1 MVLFDILIFILVLG
15 LLVFFH
21 EMGHFVAAKA
31 CGVYVERF
39 SLGMPPRVFG
49 IKWGET
55 DYCIGA
61 TPLGGYVKMAGQEDV
76 PTSDEERAEHYKKVP
91 PERWLNNRP
100 IWERAIVFAAGPLMN
115 VVLAVLLYA
124 LVIGLGEAVPE
135 SKVSSRVGLVEPG
148 SPAAQAPLYRMP
160 AEGEPDLTG
169 EPAAV
174 GWETGDTIV
183 RVDGQRVENI
193 TDVAFSAVMGEG
205 EELDVVLER
214 QRDGETVTY
223 LSPVEPQLLSE
234 EERHPRFGI
243 APFQSALV
251 DAVLPE
257 TPAAAAGLQ
266 PGDIITHVNGDV
278 VDAPTLSLRVSGA
291 EPGETLDLRIERD
304 GESLTL
310 AVTPRVLGRIEGV
323 SFEPPLHTEDPE
335 ALEEQPV
342 VRGAIKTPQ
351 ERPGGDVIEPTGLL
365 AGDIITTV
373 NGEPATVG
381 KLAALREDA
390 IGETVTLEARRP
402 AILGGLL
409 RSASAVEVDVPLT
422 PIGNIGVAFG
432 VKQVEVDVPPLQ
444 ILPEAVGRSTQAVVR
459 IVDFLGELVT
469 GGLSPQD
476 LGGPVMI
483 YRVTAE
489 AARQGLSWLLEITA
503 FISINLAIFNLLPLP
518 VLDGG
523 HLVFLGIEAI
533 QRKPVSIR
541 VQERVQQAG
550 LFLIIGLFVF
560 ILYNDITRWIEDI
573 IP

>member
-1 MVLFDILIFILVLG
+1 MVFDILVFVLVLG

-49 IKWGET
+49 IQLGET

-76 PTSDEERAEHYKKVP
+76 PTTDEERAEHYENVP

-135 SKVSSRVGLVEPG
+135 SKVTNRVGLVEPG
-148 SPAAQAPLYRMP
+148 SPAAQAPIYLAGDGESEP
-160 AEGEPDLTG
+160 SGEPD
-169 EPAAV
+169 AV
-174 GWETGDTIV
+174 GWQTGDRIL
-183 RVDGQRVENI
+183 RVDGQQVENI

-205 EELDVVLER
+205 EQLDVVLER
-214 QRDGETVTY
+214 DRDGETETY
-223 LSPVEPQLLSE
+223 VSPVEPRVLNE

-251 DAVLPE
+251 EEVLPD
-257 TPAAAAGLQ
+257 TPAEAAGIQ
-266 PGDIITHVNGDV
+266 PGDIITHVNGQP
-278 VDAPTLSLRVSGA
+278 VDGPSLSMRVSAA
-291 EPGETLDLRIERD
+291 EPGETLHLTIDRG
-304 GESLTL
+304 GETVALDI
-310 AVTPRVLGRIEGV
+310 TPRVLGRIEGV
-323 SFEPPLHTEDPE
+323 SFDPPLHTEDAE
-335 ALEEQPV
+335 ALERQPT

-351 ERPGGDVIEPTGLL
+351 ERLDGDVVEPTGLL
-365 AGDIITTV
+365 AGDVITKV
-373 NGEPATVG
+373 NGEPATVA
-381 KLAALREDA
+381 KLAELRETA
-390 IGETVTLEARRP
+390 IGETVTLEVQRP

-409 RSASAVEVDVPLT
+409 RGASTVEVEAPLT

-432 VKQVEVDVPPLQ
+432 VRQVEVDVPAARV
-444 ILPEAVGRSTQAVVR
+444 IPEAVKRSTQAVVR

-489 AARQGLSWLLEITA
+489 AARQGMSWLLEITA

-523 HLVFLGIEAI
+523 HLVFLGIEAVR
-533 QRKPVSIR
+533 RKPVSMK
-541 VQERVQQAG
+541 VQGYVQQAG

-560 ILYNDITRWIEDI
+560 ILYNDIARWIDDI